1 MKQSLLIFLLLQH
14 FLAIAQRELIIDN
27 NFEIKVLGEE
37 LSVFNDESADLN
49 YSDLLNKSFEENQ
62 SARPNLGFTKGAYW
76 VRTAV
81 KNNSDQ
87 EIFNILINQSLLDT
101 LDIFILNT
109 SDSLLA
115 HYTVGEAFSRTK
127 VKYNSER
134 NIRIPF
140 TLSKGESNQIYLRI
154 ATKEQIVLPI
164 YIATPAATWKMA
176 QNSNILFGAYF
187 GLMFIMM
194 FYNFFIYLSIR
205 DRSYLIYV
213 VYVFFVSL
221 TQAALEG
228 YTHLYLWPENS
239 WLASRSVYLLTCLV
253 SISSIIFLREFLRTR
268 IYAPRLHKISKFI
281 FAYFALIF
289 ISALVS
295 VNPVVHVAAQLGIG
309 AVGFFIFGT
318 SVVVYRSGYT
328 PAKFYL
334 LAWSFLVVGIV
345 VYSLKDAGILPSNP
359 FTNYLLLSGSA
370 VEVILLSLALA
381 DRINILK
388 KEKAQSQADA
398 LRISKENEKIVRE
411 QNVVLEEKVSART
424 LDLETSNKQL
434 SITLHDLQAAQS
446 QLVDAEKMASLGQLT
461 AGIAHEINNPI
472 NFVLA
477 NIKPLKYD
485 VKDLLDVLDKYDN
498 VQTKEE
504 FESEKISIEAFKK
517 QIDIE
522 YVKDE
527 IEKLLEGI
535 QDGALRTAEIV
546 KGLKN
551 FSRLDESSLKYV
563 DINEGLESTLI
574 ILRSTI
580 PDSVKINMDL
590 GDLPRVE
597 CLPGKINQVFMNI
610 SNNALQAL
618 SEKTDEESLFLN
630 IKSWCEE
637 EFVYISFEDN
647 GPGIPEEFQ
656 KKIFEPFFTTKEVG
670 EGTGLGLSITFNI
683 IEKHNGEIK
692 VDSEVNRG
700 TKFTIRL
707 PIKSELIINED

>member
-1 MKQSLLIFLLLQH
+1 MKYFLLIILLLQQI
-14 FLAIAQRELIIDN
+14 LALAQNELIIDN
-27 NFEIKVLGEE
+27 DFEIKVLGEE
-37 LSVFNDESADLN
+37 LGVYNDESADLT
-49 YSDLLNKSFEENQ
+49 YSDLRNKQFEKNQ
-62 SARPNLGFTKGAYW
+62 SARPNLGFTRGAYW
-76 VRTAV
+76 VRTTV
-81 KNNSDQ
+81 INKSDQ
-87 EIFNILINQSLLDT
+87 NRFNILINQSLLDT
-101 LDIFILNT
+101 MDLYILNT
-109 SDSLLA
+109 NDSLLA
-115 HYTVGEAFSRTK
+115 HYTVGEAFSRTE
-127 VKYNSER
+127 VKYNTER

-140 TLSKGESNQIYLRI
+140 TLSTGESNKIYLRI

-164 YIATPAATWKMA
+164 YIATPTATWKMA

-239 WLASRSVYLLTCLV
+239 WLASRSVYLFTCLV

-268 IYAPRLHKISKFI
+268 IYATRLHKISKFI
-281 FAYFALIF
+281 IAYFAIIF
-289 ISALVS
+289 IATLFS
-295 VNPVVHVAAQLGIG
+295 VNPVVHVAAQFGIG

-411 QNVVLEEKVSART
+411 QNVFLEEKVSVRT

-434 SITLHDLQAAQS
+434 SITLRDLQAAQS

-485 VKDLLDVLDKYDN
+485 IKDLVDVLDKYES
-498 VQTKEE
+498 VRTKDE
-504 FESEKISIEAFKK
+504 FESEKINIEAFKK

-522 YVKDE
+522 YVKNE
-527 IEKLLEGI
+527 IDNLLDGI
-535 QDGALRTAEIV
+535 QEGALRTAEIV

-580 PDSVKINMDL
+580 PDNVKINLDL
-590 GDLPRVE
+590 GDIPKVE

-610 SNNALQAL
+610 LNNALQAL
-618 SEKTDEESLFLN
+618 GEKEENHDSFLN
-630 IKSWCEE
+630 IKSWHEE
-637 EFVYISFEDN
+637 EFAYISFEDN
-647 GPGIPEEFQ
+647 GPGIPDEY
-656 KKIFEPFFTTKEVG
+656 KKQIFEPFFTTKEVG
-670 EGTGLGLSITFNI
+670 EGTGLGLSISFNI
-683 IEKHNGEIK
+683 IERHNGEIK
-692 VDSEVNRG
+692 VDSEVNKG
-700 TKFTIRL
+700 TKFIIKL
-707 PIKSELIINED
+707 PIKSELMINED